1 MVDARKHRISAR
13 QAAGGELPR
22 LAVEELG
29 VVGLHQGAPGVEGLR
44 WRARRRRRQVEHQ
57 RRRAGGRRGRWCGRG
72 AKSRSPGGGPGVPLR
87 PGFQVHVQK
96 DRRDGRLVARGDP
109 ELRVGGR
116 VDVARHQRVD
126 DRGPEA
132 CLGGLHQRERGRPGE
147 ARARRSQHTWP
158 APGEGV
164 EVDQGLCR
172 VGGRHEPRRSGDDER
187 RKGEARAGLRSKGG
201 GRVQGRHS
209 SERAHEKQ
217 KGLFPK
223 LAGESCRGR
232 RPPDDRPGASLL
244 QLGDEVV
251 LVVSPAD
258 APAGPTLAAPL
269 PR

>member
-1 MVDARKHRISAR
+1 M
-13 QAAGGELPR
+13 
-22 LAVEELG
+22 
-29 VVGLHQGAPGVEGLR
+29 
-44 WRARRRRRQVEHQ
+44 
-57 RRRAGGRRGRWCGRG
+57 
-72 AKSRSPGGGPGVPLR
+72 
-87 PGFQVHVQK
+87 QK
-96 DRRDGRLVARGDP
+96 DRRDGRLVARGDL

-147 ARARRSQHTWP
+147 APRPQVVQHYLAGP
-158 APGEGV
+158 RLGGEGV

-187 RKGEARAGLRSKGG
+187 RKGEARAGLREQGG
-201 GRVQGRHS
+201 GQCKDDTAQSAPTMGETRPF
-209 SERAHEKQ
+209 
-217 KGLFPK
+217 FPK

-232 RPPDDRPGASLL
+232 RPPGDRPGASLL
-244 QLGDEVV
+244 QLRDEVV